1 MSRKTRPQRGR
12 RGKPPLPK
20 RLTWL
25 WPATLGLGLVGAVAL
40 VIVFA
45 SVGGGGGSGPS
56 VTPVAENTGE
66 SSPVASSQGG
76 PSIDFPV
83 TEVDFG
89 QVPLNTEASYAFEF
103 SNVGDAPLQIE
114 DVQVK
119 MLEGC

>member
-1 MSRKTRPQRGR
+1 MSRKRHPQRDSR
-12 RGKPPLPK
+12 SKRPLSR

-25 WPATLGLGLVGAVAL
+25 WPAGLGVGLVGAIGLVAVL
-40 VIVFA
+40 ATI
-45 SVGGGGGSGPS
+45 GGGGSSGPS
-56 VTPVAENTGE
+56 LTPVAETTRE
-66 SSPVASSQGG
+66 SSPVAGSHDG
-76 PSIDFPV
+76 PAIDFPV

-103 SNVGDAPLQIE
+103 SNVGDATLQIE